1 VAKFTKGHTKA
12 GGRKAGVPNKSTVD
26 IKLIAREMTP
36 AATERL
42 AQLLK
47 SDNEAVALGAVKEVY
62 DRAYGKATQI
72 VAGDEE
78 APLRIVTRIELV
90 GGG

>member
-1 VAKFTKGHTKA
+1 MAKGKKT
-12 GGRKAGVPNKSTVD
+12 GGRVAGTPNKATAD
-26 IKLIAREMTP
+26 IKAVAREMTP

-42 AQLLK
+42 KLLLQ